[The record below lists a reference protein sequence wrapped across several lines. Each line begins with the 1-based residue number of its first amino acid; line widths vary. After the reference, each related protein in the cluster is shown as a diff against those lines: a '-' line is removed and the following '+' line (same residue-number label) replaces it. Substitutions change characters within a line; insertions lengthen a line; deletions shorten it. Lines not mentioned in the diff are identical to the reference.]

1 MLPVELAEMV
11 LEYLSFRQ
19 MVNCMRI
26 SKGWRDYLAKIPKLW
41 LHLDLSGARKPVRR
55 SFINTAFKRSQDR
68 MTRLTIHRFV
78 HMDVLKNLA
87 KAAKH
92 LSELEL
98 ISLPYAASATLIEVV
113 KCSES
118 LKKLVVHAEA
128 TPSAIESVLRERP
141 ELEHVAFH
149 TVLPTRYTIKWS
161 TPLRHLH
168 TLALSFTEPVAGHQL
183 QLTTLLGLTPSLRSL
198 TLTGISAFQWP
209 TSVSALPALT
219 SLTLHRTDFQRFPAL
234 PPTLQFLSLEN
245 SNGRAQLEHDDI
257 PWANAHLPQLTH
269 LSLSGFTL
277 SNSKFETLL
286 DCYVNAQGQVVDYT
300 PGEAQPLRHLSLRCQ
315 IHGSLFKGPDS
326 VLGTTSPRV
335 LTPALQEL
343 DVGATSCDDDDV
355 ECLLQR
361 NTGLVGIDVSDTR
374 ITGAAIKMLVDGLPG
389 LKRIRADNCTRVSGR
404 DALEYARKKGVVVG
418 FQMGEQKGGRRV
430 RY

>member
-1 MLPVELAEMV
+1 MV

-26 SKGWRDYLAKIPKLW
+26 SKGWRDYLSKIPKLW

-55 SFINTAFKRSQDR
+55 SFINTAFKRSEDR
-68 MTRLTIHRFV
+68 MTRVTVHRFE

-98 ISLPYAASATLIEVV
+98 ISLPYAASETLIEVV
-113 KCSES
+113 KSS
-118 LKKLVVHAEA
+118 ARLKRLVVHAET
-128 TPSAIESVLRERP
+128 TPGAIESVMRERP

-149 TVLPTRYTIKWS
+149 AVLPTRYTMNWS
-161 TPLRHLH
+161 TPLPHLH
-168 TLALSFTEPVAGHQL
+168 TLALSFTEPVPGQQL
-183 QLTTLLGLTPSLRSL
+183 QLSTLLALAPSLRTLSL
-198 TLTGISAFQWP
+198 TAISAFQWP
-209 TSVSALPALT
+209 TSASALPLLT

-245 SNGRAQLEHDDI
+245 SNGRVQLENDDV
-257 PWANAHLPQLTH
+257 PWADAHLPQLTH
-269 LSLSGFTL
+269 LLLSGFTL
-277 SNSKFETLL
+277 SASKFETLL
-286 DCYVNAQGQVVDYT
+286 DCYVNEQGQVVDYT
-300 PGEAQPLRHLSLRCQ
+300 LGEATPLQYLSLRCQ
-315 IHGSLFKGPDS
+315 IHGSLFKGADS
-326 VLGTTSPRV
+326 ILGTSPRV
-335 LTPALQEL
+335 LTPALREL
-343 DVGATSCDDDDV
+343 DVGATSCDDDDI

-361 NTGLVGIDVSDTR
+361 ETGLASIDISDTR

-389 LKRIRADNCTRVSGR
+389 LKRIRADNCTKVSGR